1 MVLLLD
7 NSKFLV
13 ELGKL
18 YTAEGVNCVWLQ
30 TKRIEEGSYCMV
42 RATRSGGKKMM
53 IGKRALPKKISTKVE
68 PSTSEEFQKQLSSL
82 LRLHLRL
89 QQQQAGVLIDTT
101 MKKNRSKAAH
111 HAFLQRVDAEYREK
125 LAKKAERRKEKKE
138 GKMDATMDVDA
149 VVVDDG
155 DIDLTGGRVMKG
167 RRPLST
173 RDKMAKRRRE
183 RRDRLKIRVVHGGDA
198 AMRDDDKS
206 KKSKRKPL
214 AIKKDITKAI
224 QDLLNSSFATVVVS
238 KARALVKAAEESSE
252 EEGLDTMITEWK
264 GIHENFS
271 QYYLSAPT
279 PQLGAFLALLHSAYS
294 MSNSDG
300 LRRVVGNTET
310 VRKLLGR
317 LVAREEGTVSIED
330 LGSSEV
336 ASLLYFSLPFVK
348 GDLSLY
354 EWWRDACYRRLLNL
368 LKASQGTPQAVAWS
382 IRSVGNMRSYCESPA
397 SDEEEELWRSLLHML
412 AQHKEAFNVDKIME
426 SLRGIEEGYRAA
438 SPLKGMVEV
447 TLRSLSSRIEDIA
460 STVGGMTADDAAAVL
475 RVWAKC
481 RVCDEKLILIMSD
494 TIRNNI
500 TTTRKAEHGTGLSPE
515 AMVNAM
521 YGLVKF
527 HQQYDGGKKQGSY
540 GMIDLLAVHARRKMK
555 DFTLEQIAQFCS
567 SLAKSRIT
575 NKVIATMAADRVVL
589 ETTTTTPFRTHN
601 CYINTQALRGDAAVG
616 LSALPL
622 YRVVNLYVAF
632 GRFGHNSGR
641 FWCVMDDE
649 LMRRYNS
656 GTLLTESHGKVTD
669 LIELLAAHAAVASS
683 VQGGAPQPSPEQ
695 DGYHGS
701 GTAYTRSVGNIPPPT
716 PSSTLCAALTSTIL
730 SITHRGSAEAQLLLP
745 REALAYLVAVGKVGY
760 RDTTAVGLCLS
771 SLRAPSSATMPPLPA
786 FAGLT
791 LTQHM
796 QLDTALMRLG
806 VECNDLSD
814 FLKSLLP
821 KASEAGSLTKEE
833 SRGAWTIAANRGM

>member
-1 MVLLLD
+1 
-7 NSKFLV
+7 
-13 ELGKL
+13 
-18 YTAEGVNCVWLQ
+18 
-30 TKRIEEGSYCMV
+30 
-42 RATRSGGKKMM
+42 
-53 IGKRALPKKISTKVE
+53 
-68 PSTSEEFQKQLSSL
+68 
-82 LRLHLRL
+82 
-89 QQQQAGVLIDTT
+89 

-155 DIDLTGGRVMKG
+155 DIDLTGGHVMKG

-198 AMRDDDKS
+198 AMRDDDKKKS

-214 AIKKDITKAI
+214 AIKKDITKANP
-224 QDLLNSSFATVVVS
+224 LNSSFATVVVS

-252 EEGLDTMITEWK
+252 GEGRDAMITEWK

-271 QYYLSAPT
+271 QHYLSAPT

-294 MSNSDG
+294 MSDSNE

-310 VRKLLGR
+310 VHKLLGR
-317 LVAREEGTVSIED
+317 LVTREEGAVSIED

-354 EWWRDACYRRLLNL
+354 EWWRDVCYRRLLNL
-368 LKASQGTPQAVAWS
+368 LKASQGTPQAVTWS
-382 IRSVGNMRSYCESPA
+382 IRSVGHMRSCCESPA

-412 AQHKEAFNVDKIME
+412 AQHKEAFNSDKIME
-426 SLRGIEEGYRAA
+426 SLRGIEEGYCAA

-447 TLRSLSSRIEDIA
+447 TLRSLSTRIEDIA
-460 STVGGMTADDAAAVL
+460 DTAGGMAADDAAAVL

-481 RVCDEKLILIMSD
+481 RVCDEKLILFMSG
-494 TIRNNI
+494 TIRNSI

-649 LMRRYNS
+649 VMRRYNS
-656 GTLLTESHGKVTD
+656 GTLLTESRGKVTD
-669 LIELLAAHAAVASS
+669 LIELLSAHAAVASS
-683 VQGGAPQPSPEQ
+683 AQGGAPQPSPEQ

-701 GTAYTRSVGNIPPPT
+701 GTGYTRSVGNIPPPT
-716 PSSTLCAALTSTIL
+716 PSSTLCAALTATIL
-730 SITHRGSAEAQLLLP
+730 SITHRESSEAQLLSP

-760 RDTTAVGLCLS
+760 RDTTAVELCLS

-786 FAGLT
+786 FASLT

-796 QLDTALMRLG
+796 QLDSALMRLG

-814 FLKSLLP
+814 FLKGLLP

-833 SRGAWTIAANRGM
+833 SRGAWTTAANRGMM

>member
-1 MVLLLD
+1 
-7 NSKFLV
+7 
-13 ELGKL
+13 
-18 YTAEGVNCVWLQ
+18 
-30 TKRIEEGSYCMV
+30 
-42 RATRSGGKKMM
+42 
-53 IGKRALPKKISTKVE
+53 
-68 PSTSEEFQKQLSSL
+68 
-82 LRLHLRL
+82 
-89 QQQQAGVLIDTT
+89 
-101 MKKNRSKAAH
+101 
-111 HAFLQRVDAEYREK
+111 
-125 LAKKAERRKEKKE
+125 
-138 GKMDATMDVDA
+138 
-149 VVVDDG
+149 
-155 DIDLTGGRVMKG
+155 
-167 RRPLST
+167 
-173 RDKMAKRRRE
+173 
-183 RRDRLKIRVVHGGDA
+183 
-198 AMRDDDKS
+198 
-206 KKSKRKPL
+206 
-214 AIKKDITKAI
+214 
-224 QDLLNSSFATVVVS
+224 
-238 KARALVKAAEESSE
+238 E
-252 EEGLDTMITEWK
+252 EERGLDTMISGWK
-264 GIHENFS
+264 ELHMNFS

-310 VRKLLGR
+310 VHKLLGR
-317 LVAREEGTVSIED
+317 LVAPEEGSVSIED

-382 IRSVGNMRSYCESPA
+382 IRSIGHMRSYCESPA

-426 SLRGIEEGYRAA
+426 SLRGIEEGYCAA

-447 TLRSLSSRIEDIA
+447 TLRSLSTRIEDIA
-460 STVGGMTADDAAAVL
+460 STGGGMTADDAAAVL

-641 FWCVMDDE
+641 FWCVMDNE
-649 LMRRYNS
+649 VMRRYNS
-656 GTLLTESHGKVTD
+656 GTLPTESRGKVTD
-669 LIELLAAHAAVASS
+669 LIELLSAHAAVASS
-683 VQGGAPQPSPEQ
+683 AQGGAPQPSPEQ

-730 SITHRGSAEAQLLLP
+730 SITHRGSAEAQLLSP

-760 RDTTAVGLCLS
+760 RDTTAVELCLS

-833 SRGAWTIAANRGM
+833 SRGAWTTAANRGTM